1 MPTFAQNLL
10 LCFMANLI
18 RIRKGLDI
26 KLKGKAIETLSQV
39 NHSDLCALTVSDF
52 HGLTPKVVVRPG
64 DKVKAGSVLL
74 CDKNCQEVKFVS
86 PVSGTV
92 VAVNR
97 GDKRKVL
104 DVLVKADSTLEYESF
119 PQIDALKASGEEV
132 KSHLLNAGMWPFIK
146 QRPYDLIA
154 NPQDTP
160 KAVFISSFDTAP
172 LAADFEYVLKG
183 QEADFQTGLNAL
195 ARIAPVQLGVH
206 ENAQSS
212 ALKNASNVTINTF
225 AGKHPTGNVGVQI
238 HHVSPINKGEIV
250 WVINPQDV
258 IIIGRLFHKGV
269 TDFTRIVALTGS
281 EVVKTG
287 YVKMQ
292 AGTPILSL
300 FKSNVT
306 KGKTLRYISGNVLTG
321 TQITPDSY
329 LNFYANQ
336 LTVIPEGTEN
346 HEMIGWIMPRLDQFS
361 ANHSYF
367 SWLLPKKEYV
377 LDARIKGGNRAL
389 IMSNELDKVF
399 PFDIYPEVLLKAII
413 TNNIDQM
420 ELLGIY
426 EVAPEDFALCEF
438 VDTSKTEIQKIVREG
453 LDMLFKEMN

>member
-1 MPTFAQNLL
+1 
-10 LCFMANLI
+10 MANLI
-18 RIRKGLDI
+18 RIGKGLDI

-39 NHSDLCALTVSDF
+39 GHSDLFALTVSDF
-52 HGLTPKVVVRPG
+52 HGLTPKVIARPG

-74 CDKNCQEVKFVS
+74 CDKNRQEVKFVS

-104 DVLVKADSTLEYESF
+104 DVLVKADSANEFESF
-119 PQIDALKASGEEV
+119 AKIDLSKASGEEV
-132 KSHLLNAGMWPFIK
+132 KTLLLNAGMWPFIK

-154 NPQDTP
+154 NPQEAP
-160 KAVFISSFDTAP
+160 KAIFISTFDTAP
-172 LAADFEYVLKG
+172 LAADFEFVLKG
-183 QEADFQTGLNAL
+183 QEADFQTALNAL
-195 ARIAPVQLGVH
+195 AHIAPVHLGVH

-212 ALKNASNVTINTF
+212 ALKNASNVTIHTF

-250 WVINPQDV
+250 WVVNPQDL
-258 IIIGRLFHKGV
+258 IIMGRLFNKGV
-269 TDFTRIVALTGS
+269 TDFSRIVALTGS

-287 YVKMQ
+287 YVKIQ
-292 AGTPILSL
+292 AGSLITPL

-306 KGKTLRYISGNVLTG
+306 KGKALRYISGNVLTG
-321 TQITPDSY
+321 TQVTPESY

-336 LTVIPEGTEN
+336 LTVIPEGTEK
-346 HEMIGWIMPRLDQFS
+346 HEMFGWIMPRLNQFS
-361 ANHSYF
+361 INHSYF

-377 LDARIKGGNRAL
+377 LDARIKGGQRAL

-399 PFDIYPEVLLKAII
+399 PFDIFPEILLKAII

-420 ELLGIY
+420 EALGIY